1 MIRKISSND
10 INNLNK
16 LASNFNIVLK
26 KNNIDQG
33 NFIGY
38 FIDENLIGYMD
49 YSVYYERAE
58 INYIFVEKKYR
69 NKLVASKLMEYFL
82 KENNNLEN
90 VTLEVRENNNIAINF
105 YKKYGFVECAKR
117 KKYYGNED
125 AILMI
130 RKEV

>member
-10 INNLNK
+10 INILNK
-16 LASNFNIVLK
+16 LASNFNIVLNE
-26 KNNIDQG
+26 NNIDQG

-49 YSVYYERAE
+49 YSIYYERAE

-90 VTLEVRENNNIAINF
+90 VTLEVRENNKVMKMQF
-105 YKKYGFVECAKR
+105 
-117 KKYYGNED
+117 
-125 AILMI
+125 
-130 RKEV
+130 